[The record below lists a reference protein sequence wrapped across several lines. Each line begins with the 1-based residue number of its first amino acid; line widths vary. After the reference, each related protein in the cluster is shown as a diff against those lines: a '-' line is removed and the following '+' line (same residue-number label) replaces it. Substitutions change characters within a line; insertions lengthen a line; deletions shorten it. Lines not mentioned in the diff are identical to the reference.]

1 MNMSKYKTIILKIVG
16 YAFLFIGIAGG
27 LASIGIALNG
37 EFFIW
42 LICVVFFC
50 GIGWISVLSSKNIK
64 QKMPDMPELSQ
75 EIQQAMT
82 EKKSTIENKKS
93 QFVVYVHKLRNF
105 LYSIWIRTTAI
116 DNIYLKF
123 ILTIIAITLIIL
135 VALINDRL
143 SAIRV
148 DLWRIYRII

>member
-1 MNMSKYKTIILKIVG
+1 MIKRKAIILKIGG

-42 LICVVFFC
+42 LICVVSFC
-50 GIGWISVLSSKNIK
+50 GIGWISILSSKDIG
-64 QKMPDMPELSQ
+64 QKMSDATKQSQ

-93 QFVVYVHKLRNF
+93 QFVVYVHKLRNL
-105 LYSIWIRTTAI
+105 LYPIWIRTIAI

-123 ILTIIAITLIIL
+123 ILSIIAITLIIL
-135 VALINDRL
+135 VIVINDKL
-143 SAIRV
+143 SAIEDV
-148 DLWRIYRII
+148 LWRIYR